1 MAANGYPIVSGKHI
15 APKHTVITD
24 LFQVSSW
31 PLIRVFKINNPFN
44 YFISDYHIQT
54 NQLLGTDI
62 SLIRKGVLGAAMQ
75 SIDNSVSH
83 PLYHL
88 SSQLVSWLSF

>member
-1 MAANGYPIVSGKHI
+1 MAANGYPIVLGKHV
-15 APKHTVITD
+15 APKHIVIID

-54 NQLLGTDI
+54 NQLLGPDAT
-62 SLIRKGVLGAAMQ
+62 LVRKGVLWSAVQ
-75 SIDNSVSH
+75 I
-83 PLYHL
+83 
-88 SSQLVSWLSF
+88 W